1 MNHKPSLAISL
12 ALALLGC
19 NGMITDDDDE
29 VGAGLDGDRV
39 TDNGSTDDTTSGNA
53 PMVSFDMTESDA
65 AISNPERGYYVGYD
79 LTRPD
84 RAPSVRASG
93 RTLAISVVGLDNYRD
108 RPIDAAF
115 LASLDA
121 GFDAARA
128 NGFKI
133 ILRFNYNSSFTDD
146 APKSVILGHI
156 DQLEPL
162 LREHADVIA
171 VMQGGFIGAWGEWHG
186 STNGLDN
193 PTDRAAII
201 NALLAALPPSRNLQL
216 RRPIFKDNFAPGGP
230 LDADEAWDGSDRAR
244 LGHHNDCFLA
254 SSSDYG
260 TYSSPVD
267 TWKQYVADDGRYVAN
282 GGETCAVYPA
292 LTDCNAAKAEMER
305 LHWSYLNQEYNQDV
319 LAVWDT
325 QGCAQEIDD
334 RLGYRFAVTRVG
346 HTERVAPGGI
356 LELEVDVMN
365 RGYAAPFNQRP
376 VEVVLDDGTT
386 RRVAR
391 LAADART
398 WAAGV
403 KTTLTVRLRIPA
415 DIVAGPHTLSL
426 RLPDAEASL
435 ADDPRYAIQ
444 LANDAVWSG
453 ETGDN
458 VIIDAL
464 MIDTEAPGPRDP
476 SANELVELR

>member
-1 MNHKPSLAISL
+1 MKLEPSLAATCL
-12 ALALLGC
+12 ALAAMAC
-19 NGMITDDDDE
+19 HGMITDEDQIGADDGSGSVD
-29 VGAGLDGDRV
+29 
-39 TDNGSTDDTTSGNA
+39 DNNDTPSDNA
-53 PMVSFDMTESDA
+53 PMVSFDMAESDA
-65 AISNPERGYYVGYD
+65 AIINPERGYYVGYD
-79 LTRPD
+79 LTRAD
-84 RAPSVRASG
+84 RAPSVRAQG
-93 RTLAISVVGLDNYRD
+93 RSLAISVVHLDAYRGG
-108 RPIDAAF
+108 PIDAAF
-115 LASLDA
+115 LATLDR

-133 ILRFNYNSSFTDD
+133 ILRFSYVSDFGDD

-171 VMQGGFIGAWGEWHG
+171 VMQAGFIGAWGEWHS

-193 PTDRAAII
+193 PADRAAII
-201 NALLAALPPSRNLQL
+201 NALLAALPPSRGLAL
-216 RRPIFKDNFAPGGP
+216 RRPSFKDTFAPGGP
-230 LDADEAWDGSDRAR
+230 LDASEAWDGSDRAR

-254 SSSDYG
+254 SASDYG

-282 GGETCAVYPA
+282 GGETCAVYPT
-292 LTDCNAAKAEMER
+292 LTNCSAAKAEMER

-319 LAVWDT
+319 LAVWDS
-325 QGCAQEIDD
+325 QGCGAEIDQ
-334 RLGYRFAVTRVG
+334 RLGYRFAVARVA
-346 HTERVAPGGI
+346 HTGMVAPGGELD
-356 LELEVDVMN
+356 LEIDVMN
-365 RGYAAPFNQRP
+365 RGYASPYNERP

-386 RRVAR
+386 RRVVR

-398 WAAGV
+398 WASGV

-415 DIVAGPHTLSL
+415 DTVAGPHTVSL
-426 RLPDAEASL
+426 RLPDAEPSL

-444 LANDAVWSG
+444 LANDGVWSSA
-453 ETGDN
+453 TADN
-458 VIIDAL
+458 QIIDAL
-464 MIDTEAPGPRDP
+464 MIDPEAPGPRDS